1 MSPPVRAT
9 IQALGLSRTARAMGL
24 PVSTV
29 FRWMREDRIPGRGA
43 AHAWRV
49 ARFEAAV
56 LALALAPDGDEGSPP

>member
-1 MSPPVRAT
+1 MSLPVRAT

-29 FRWMREDRIPGRGA
+29 FRWMRQDRIPGRGR

-49 ARFEAAV
+49 AWFEEAV
-56 LALALAPDGDEGSPP
+56 SALLADSDDEEESPR